1 MVKRLRSTSVTLYG
15 SQRVQCSPEC
25 KQALLERLHA
35 KRDERP
41 TWTSEEWKSVVSS
54 IKAMAIWGA
63 MKHGGAR
70 RGSKMRPAS
79 GGQGVA
85 TPQGGLSGKRSQCSS
100 DTVVEKESSEP
111 VASLMSTS
119 PTAAGNVAAAAT
131 VRYRLRHKQPPYQV
145 AIGSVVENELASGS
159 SRTPKGQVTG
169 EESISKQQTVELVSD
184 RMQNPLSCEESVSKQ
199 QPVELVNDSTQDAL
213 SYKESV
219 SKRQPMELVS
229 DSMQDAPS
237 YACTFGHVIKNS
249 IGHGTYGKVFTAQR
263 QNGDKVAIKHIEC
276 MPDEMHCAQHEISAL
291 QQLQHPSIVS
301 LLEVN
306 KTSFAIDLVLE
317 HCDMTLR
324 DVIKHPAKLALLS
337 STVAS
342 HFALVL
348 FKALT
353 YVHERRW
360 LHRDLKPA
368 NILVKFSD
376 SFQAA
381 SGAEPRLTSCAV
393 KLADF
398 GMARQLPQDRKP
410 TLTQDMYSLW
420 YRSPEILLGTVRYGY
435 ASDVWAMGCVCVE
448 MSEFEPA
455 FADSSEIGVLFKM
468 FKALGSPSRKEWPQV
483 LGLPRYREGLFP
495 NFQGGLGLK
504 WGLRIG
510 PQYNALLQGVL
521 RVTPKSRWSAETSY
535 NACTLWPSLGVAE
548 AS

>member
-1 MVKRLRSTSVTLYG
+1 MVKRLRNTSVTLYG

-25 KQALLERLHA
+25 KQALLERLQA

-41 TWTSEEWKSVVSS
+41 TWTSEEWKSVVTS
-54 IKAMAIWGA
+54 IQATAIWGA

-70 RGSKMRPAS
+70 RGPKWTPAS
-79 GGQGVA
+79 GGKGVA

-184 RMQNPLSCEESVSKQ
+184 SMQDAPSYEESVSKQ
-199 QPVELVNDSTQDAL
+199 QP
-213 SYKESV
+213 
-219 SKRQPMELVS
+219 MELVS
-229 DSMQDAPS
+229 DSVQHAPS
-237 YACTFGHVIKNS
+237 YSCMFGHVIKNA

-263 QNGDKVAIKHIEC
+263 HNGDKVAIKHIEC

-306 KTSFAIDLVLE
+306 KTSFAIDLVFE

-342 HFALVL
+342 YFALVL

-368 NILVKFSD
+368 NILVKFGD
-376 SFQAA
+376 SFEAA
-381 SGAEPRLTSCAV
+381 SGAEPRLTSCVV

-398 GMARQLPQDRKP
+398 GLARQLPQDRKP
-410 TLTQDMYSLW
+410 TLTPDMYSLW

-455 FADSSEIGVLFKM
+455 FADSSEIGMLFKM
-468 FKALGSPSRKEWPQV
+468 FKALGSPTRKEWPQV
-483 LGLPRYREGLFP
+483 LGLPRYHEGLFP
-495 NFQGGLGLK
+495 NFQSGLGSK